1 MMIEMITAS
10 PFLMGAATIVVML
23 TCVWVASLVL
33 RDAGIID
40 MFWGLG
46 YALIALTTLL
56 SSENLSPLAVA
67 TGLAVMAWGVRL
79 FTHLLVRWRKEPEE
93 DYRYQ
98 NMRKKHGDH
107 FWWRSIFTVF
117 LFQGLLMWLVS
128 MPFMA
133 AFYFAGPAAL
143 PGLTIVF
150 LVVALGGLYMETM
163 ADIQLTQ
170 FRATAKKGELLDSGW
185 WKRTRHPN
193 YFGDALFWW
202 GIYGAVVAATP
213 EAIWTIFA
221 PLTMNYLLVK
231 VSGADLLEYRLKK
244 KPGYTDY
251 MQRTNRFVPKIFG

>member
-1 MMIEMITAS
+1 MMIEMITTS
-10 PFLMGAATIVVML
+10 PFLTGAATIVVML

-98 NMRKKHGDH
+98 NMRKKHGNH

-143 PGLTIVF
+143 PGLTIAF
-150 LVVALGGLYMETM
+150 LLIALGGLYMETM

-202 GIYGAVVAATP
+202 GIYGAIVAATP

-244 KPGYTDY
+244 KPGYTNY

>member
-79 FTHLLVRWRKEPEE
+79 FTHLLIRWRKEPEE

-150 LVVALGGLYMETM
+150 LVLALGGLYMETM

-213 EAIWTIFA
+213 ESIWTIFA

>member
-1 MMIEMITAS
+1 
-10 PFLMGAATIVVML
+10 ML

-79 FTHLLVRWRKEPEE
+79 FTHLLIRWRKEPEE

-150 LVVALGGLYMETM
+150 LALALGGLYMETM

>member
-79 FTHLLVRWRKEPEE
+79 FTHLLIRWRKEPEE

-150 LVVALGGLYMETM
+150 LVLALGGLYMETM

>member
-251 MQRTNRFVPKIFG
+251 MQRTNRFVPKLFG

>member
-79 FTHLLVRWRKEPEE
+79 FTHLLIRWRKEPEE

-150 LVVALGGLYMETM
+150 LALALGGLYMETM

>member
-56 SSENLSPLAVA
+56 SSENLSPLAIA
-67 TGLAVMAWGVRL
+67 TGIAIIAWGVRL
-79 FTHLLVRWRKEPEE
+79 FTHLLLRWRKEPEE

-98 NMRKKHGDH
+98 NMRKKHGDQ
-107 FWWRSIFTVF
+107 FWWRSIYTVF

-128 MPFMA
+128 VPFMA
-133 AFYFAGPAAL
+133 AFYFGGPAAL
-143 PGLTIVF
+143 PVLTLVF
-150 LVVALGGLYMETM
+150 LAIALAGLYMESM
-163 ADIQLTQ
+163 ADVQLTK
-170 FRATAKKGELLDSGW
+170 FRATAKQGELLDSGW

-202 GIYGAVVAATP
+202 GIYAAVVAATP

-221 PLTMNYLLVK
+221 PIIMNYLLVK

-244 KPGYTDY
+244 KPGYTEY
-251 MQRTNRFVPKIFG
+251 MQRTNRFVPKLFG

>member
-1 MMIEMITAS
+1 MITAS

-79 FTHLLVRWRKEPEE
+79 FTHLLIRWRKEPEE

-150 LVVALGGLYMETM
+150 LVLALGGLYMETM

>member
-79 FTHLLVRWRKEPEE
+79 FTHLLIRWRKEPEE

>member
-56 SSENLSPLAVA
+56 SSENLSPLAVT

-79 FTHLLVRWRKEPEE
+79 FTHLLIRWRKEPEE

-150 LVVALGGLYMETM
+150 LVLALGGLYMETM

>member
-33 RDAGIID
+33 RDACIIG

-150 LVVALGGLYMETM
+150 LVLALGGLYMETM

-193 YFGDALFWW
+193 YLGDALFWW